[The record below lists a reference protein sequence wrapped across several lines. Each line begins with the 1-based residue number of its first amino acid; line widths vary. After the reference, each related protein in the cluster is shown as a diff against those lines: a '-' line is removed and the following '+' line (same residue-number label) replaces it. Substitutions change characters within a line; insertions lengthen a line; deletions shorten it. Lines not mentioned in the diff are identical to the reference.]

1 MCSRRKK
8 LWKGFHNRKN
18 WLFSDS
24 VKGVK
29 ASANLYSLVE
39 TAKANKLEPYQYL
52 REVFT
57 RLPQAD
63 TVKHIENLLPWS
75 LKKILEEAK

>member
-1 MCSRRKK
+1 MPFTLS
-8 LWKGFHNRKN
+8 LKN

-24 VKGVK
+24 VKGVT

-57 RLPQAD
+57 RLPQAE
-63 TVKHIENLLPWS
+63 TVEDIENLLPWS
-75 LKKILEEAK
+75 LIKILEEAN